1 MADRPNVVASDFSR
15 DRAEGSRDRGGDAF
29 RPDGIGSSM
38 PRLSDVLAR
47 CSNGRSPI
55 SADRPSAHM
64 PQRQLSPICF
74 RWRA

>member
-15 DRAEGSRDRGGDAF
+15 DRAEGSRDRGGAAS
-29 RPDGIGSSM
+29 RPCEIGSSM
-38 PRLSDVLAR
+38 PRLSDVSTR
-47 CSNGRSPI
+47 CPNGRSLI

-64 PQRQLSPICF
+64 PQRQRSPICL